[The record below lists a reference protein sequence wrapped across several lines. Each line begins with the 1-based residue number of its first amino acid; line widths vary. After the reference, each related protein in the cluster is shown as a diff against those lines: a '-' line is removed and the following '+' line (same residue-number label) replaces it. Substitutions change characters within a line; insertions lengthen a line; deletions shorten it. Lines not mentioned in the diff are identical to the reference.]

1 MSWLNQF
8 SFMYPWILP
17 LLAIPVLAWIYRT
30 ARTKQ
35 QTPSI
40 RLPDLRGARGVG
52 TLRSRLRPLL
62 PLVRAI
68 ALGLLILALA
78 RPRVQHEEVVV
89 TSEGIEIMLA
99 IDLSSSMGA
108 QDFSPNRLEA
118 AKAVAIDFVERRE
131 YDRVGLVV
139 FAAEA
144 YTQAPPTVDHG
155 IIVTFLSQLRTGL
168 LVDGTA
174 IGTGLATSVN
184 RLKESEVA
192 SRIVVLLTDGEN
204 NAGEVSPEMA
214 AELAKIYGI
223 RVYTI
228 AMGSGQETLIPT
240 APQGR
245 RDYRYRRG
253 RTEVDENLL
262 QYIADHTGGRYFRA
276 RNREEL
282 NSIYDYIDE
291 LERTEIE
298 TSAYRTYEEYF
309 DYFLG
314 LGLLFLVAELI
325 LRYGFLRVVP

>member
-1 MSWLNQF
+1 MSWFNQF
-8 SFMYPWILP
+8 TFMYPWVLP
-17 LLAIPVLAWIYRT
+17 LLAIPVLAWIYRA

-40 RLPDLRGARGVG
+40 RLPDLAGGRGPG

-62 PLVRAI
+62 PLARAI
-68 ALGLLILALA
+68 ALGLCVLALA

-118 AKAVAIDFVERRE
+118 AKAVAIDFVQRRE
-131 YDRVGLVV
+131 YDKVGLVV

-144 YTQAPPTVDHG
+144 YTQAPPTVDHD
-155 IIVTFLSQLRTGL
+155 IIVSFLADLRTGL
-168 LVDGTA
+168 LQDGTA

-184 RLKESEVA
+184 RLKDSDVA

-214 AELAKIYGI
+214 AELAKTFGI

-228 AMGSGQETLIPT
+228 AMGSGQQTLIPT
-240 APQGR
+240 ALLGR
-245 RDYRYRRG
+245 RDYRYRTG
-253 RTEVDENLL
+253 QTKVDENLL
-262 QYIADHTGGRYFRA
+262 QYIADHTGGRYYRA

-314 LGLLFLVAELI
+314 LGLLVLLI
-325 LRYGFLRVVP
+325 EMVLRYGPLRVVP